1 MTNPRRDYY
10 STDNIRERCGLH
22 IPSLSPI
29 PTATPDYFTC
39 LQPSPDDRQQIEKN
53 NIYKETVHLAY

>member
-1 MTNPRRDYY
+1 M
-10 STDNIRERCGLH
+10 H

-29 PTATPDYFTC
+29 PTATPDHFTC